1 MKMKATVNNNV
12 FDVEKSDNGLTYMV
26 NNKLNDADIQPLGN
40 NAFHILWHNKGYR
53 AEVMTIDRIDKMVTM
68 KINGQLYE
76 VKLSDRFD
84 VLLHEMGLD
93 KLATK
98 KVLDIKAPMP
108 GLVVKVLIEKGV
120 QVNEGD
126 SLLILEAMKMEN
138 VIKASCTATVTSV
151 NILPGQKVEKGEL
164 LIGLI

>member
-1 MKMKATVNNNV
+1 
-12 FDVEKSDNGLTYMV
+12 
-26 NNKLNDADIQPLGN
+26 
-40 NAFHILWHNKGYR
+40 
-53 AEVMTIDRIDKMVTM
+53 VMTIDRTEKMVTM
-68 KINGQLYE
+68 KINGQQYE

-93 KLATK
+93 KLVTK

-108 GLVVKVLIEKGV
+108 GLVVKVLVEKGA

-138 VIKASCTATVTSV
+138 IIKAAATATVTSV
-151 NILPGQKVEKGEL
+151 NIKPGQKVEKGEL
-164 LIGLI
+164 LIGLS